1 MKQRV
6 RQFLRALFGRLDAE
20 GHTFIKS
27 YLSTAE
33 QKLFYAMHEADQY
46 HAFRV
51 ALTAKRIY
59 IQQGYS
65 ESDSYILLIRC
76 ALLHDIGRIKGTA
89 DIWGKV
95 FAVLADRFFPFAAPY
110 FLRHKDSRDVCGR
123 IGMALYVHIAH
134 PYIGAA
140 ALREIGDIRE
150 AAIVEQHQKKA
161 APEDSPVLSI
171 LKLADAQN

>member
-1 MKQRV
+1 MKQRL

-20 GHTFIKS
+20 GHTFIRC
-27 YLSTAE
+27 YLNEAE
-33 QKLFYAMHEADQY
+33 QRLFYAMHQSDQY

-51 ALTAKRIY
+51 ALTAKEIY
-59 IQQGYS
+59 ARQGCL
-65 ESDSYILLIRC
+65 DLDTYILLIRC
-76 ALLHDIGRIKGTA
+76 ALLHDIGRVKGTA

-95 FAVLADRFFPFAAPY
+95 LAVLADRFFPFPTSY
-110 FLRHKDSRDVCGR
+110 FLRRKDSCDIFGR

-140 ALREIGDIRE
+140 ALRRIGDIRE
-150 AAIVEQHQKKA
+150 AEIVRQHQKKA